1 MGKVVEL
8 RQRRSGAGGD
18 QSSSGDADDH
28 KTISVEVPE
37 DLDWFIW
44 RPVMKRKATLAELDT
59 HYTLEEVEYL
69 NMAIDLEE
77 KLEARVDAYR
87 AQQ

>member
-1 MGKVVEL
+1 
-8 RQRRSGAGGD
+8 
-18 QSSSGDADDH
+18 
-28 KTISVEVPE
+28 VPE

-44 RPVMKRKATLAELDT
+44 RPVMKRKATLTEIDT

-77 KLEARVDAYR
+77 KLEAKVESYR
-87 AQQ
+87 AQ